1 LNETPSH
8 PETEKDGKWV
18 RYSRSISVSPYLRDH
33 HFAGKTI
40 FPAVEILQGLAATV
54 LDRRPEAGV
63 RSMQKAAFDRFLEIG
78 GKDIDIEIFHDLKQK
93 DQGSVSA
100 RLVTVAPSGKTG
112 IKREKVHAV
121 VDFAASSEGATGF
134 PYDLAAS
141 LAGICY
147 RIPAEKLYRDLVPF
161 GPAYR
166 SLQGDV
172 LLTENG
178 GLGRVLAAAYP
189 APSAPLGSTF
199 PFDGIMH
206 IACAWSQRFHGIV
219 AFPVGFDER
228 VVMAPTV
235 PGETYCCRVLPV
247 SVCKDILTFDM
258 GIYDLTGHLR
268 EFIRGVNM
276 RDVSGGRI
284 TPPAWIQKDGL
295 DPLLTLHGQCR
306 ALSVVEEGAVF
317 DFADF
322 SLSPVEMTRFW
333 KMGKRRQMGYLAGRL
348 ALKYLARKLAGGD
361 RLTPAPDIHTMR
373 EDRVR
378 PACPDLSGFGPV
390 SCSLSHDRRFAVAV
404 GGDEEMGVDVEIL
417 SDRVLKARHLY
428 MGASELA
435 LADASSLDVLPAS
448 LRVWSIKEGVAKAVN
463 MPIGETWKRVAVTHI
478 GEHESRL
485 TVDGR
490 PFAAY
495 HDTVDDHLF
504 TLVKAASG

>member
-1 LNETPSH
+1 
-8 PETEKDGKWV
+8 
-18 RYSRSISVSPYLRDH
+18 
-33 HFAGKTI
+33 
-40 FPAVEILQGLAATV
+40 
-54 LDRRPEAGV
+54 
-63 RSMQKAAFDRFLEIG
+63 M
-78 GKDIDIEIFHDLKQK
+78 
-93 DQGSVSA
+93 SA

-112 IKREKVHAV
+112 IRREKVHAV
-121 VDFAASSEGATGF
+121 VDFNSPAEVVTGF

-178 GLGRVLAAAYP
+178 GLGQVLAVEYP
-189 APSAPLGSTF
+189 APSAPLGSIF

-219 AFPVGFDER
+219 AFPVGFGER
-228 VVMAPTV
+228 VVTAPTV

-247 SVCKDILTFDM
+247 SIRKDVLTFDM
-258 GIYDLTGHLR
+258 GIYDTTGRVR
-268 EFIRGVNM
+268 EFIRGVKM

-284 TPPAWIQKDGL
+284 QPPTWIQKDGV
-295 DPLLTLHGQCR
+295 DPLATLRGQCR
-306 ALSVVEEGAVF
+306 ALSVVEDAAVF
-317 DFADF
+317 DFAGL
-322 SLSPVEMTRFW
+322 SLSPIEAERFG

-348 ALKYLARKLAGGD
+348 ALKDLARKLAGGD

-378 PACPDLSGFGPV
+378 PACPDLSGSGPV
-390 SCSLSHDRRFAVAV
+390 FCSLSHDRRFAVAV

-435 LADASSLDVLPAS
+435 LADASSLGVLPAS

-463 MPIGETWKRVAVTHI
+463 MPIGETWKRVVVSDI
-478 GEHESRL
+478 GLHESCL
-485 TVDGR
+485 SVNGDS
-490 PFAAY
+490 FIAF

>member
-1 LNETPSH
+1 MRKMPSP
-8 PETEKDGKWV
+8 PETVKDGEWV
-18 RYSRSISVSPYLRDH
+18 RYSQSISVLPYLRDH
-33 HFAGKTI
+33 HFGGKTI

-54 LDRRPEAGV
+54 LDQRPEAGV
-63 RSMQKAAFDRFLEIG
+63 TSMQGAAFDRFLEIG
-78 GKDIDIEIFHDLKQK
+78 GKDIDIEVFHDLKQK

-189 APSAPLGSTF
+189 TPSAPLGSTF

-235 PGETYCCRVLPV
+235 TGETYCCRVLPV
-247 SVCKDILTFDM
+247 LVRKDVLTFDM
-258 GIYDLTGHLR
+258 AIYDPVGHLR

-284 TPPAWIQKDGL
+284 KPPAWIKKDGV
-295 DPLLTLHGQCR
+295 DPLATLRGQCC
-306 ALSVVEEGAVF
+306 ALSVVEDTAVF
-317 DFADF
+317 EFAGL
-322 SLSPVEMTRFW
+322 SLSSIEVARFA
-333 KMGKRRQMGYLAGRL
+333 KMGKRRQMSYLAGRL
-348 ALKYLARKLAGGD
+348 ALKDLARKLAGDD
-361 RLTPAPDIHTMR
+361 RRTPAPDIHTIND
-373 EDRVR
+373 DRVR
-378 PACPDLSGFGPV
+378 PFCPDLTGQGQIF
-390 SCSLSHDRRFAVAV
+390 CSLSHDRRFAVAV
-404 GGDEEMGVDVEIL
+404 GGDEEMGVDVEML
-417 SDRVLKARHLY
+417 SERVLKARHLY
-428 MGASELA
+428 MGEKEL
-435 LADASSLDVLPAS
+435 SLSDGSPLGVLPAS

-463 MPIGETWKRVAVTHI
+463 MPIGETWKRVNVTEI
-478 GEHESRL
+478 GAHESRL
-485 TVDGR
+485 TVDGES
-490 PFAAY
+490 FTAF
-495 HDTVDDHLF
+495 HDTVDDHVF
-504 TLVKAASG
+504 TLVKRVS

>member
-1 LNETPSH
+1 MNKTPS
-8 PETEKDGKWV
+8 PSGTDKDGAWV
-18 RYSRSISVSPYLRDH
+18 RYLRSISVLSYLRDH

-40 FPAVEILQGLAATV
+40 FPAVEILQGLAASV
-54 LDRRPEAGV
+54 LEQRPDAGV
-63 RSMQKAAFDRFLEIG
+63 RSMQGAAFDRFLEIG
-78 GKDIDIEIFHDLKQK
+78 ENDRDIEIFHDIKANGQ
-93 DQGSVSA
+93 DSTSA
-100 RLVTVAPSGKTG
+100 RLVMVAPAGKTG
-112 IKREKVHAV
+112 IRREKVHAV
-121 VDFAASSEGATGF
+121 VDFAAPAKAVTGF
-134 PYDLAAS
+134 PYDMAAA

-147 RIPAEKLYRDLVPF
+147 RIPAERLYRDLVPF

-199 PFDGIMH
+199 PFDGMMH

-247 SVCKDILTFDM
+247 SVRKDALTFDM
-258 GIYDLTGHLR
+258 AIYDLTGHLR
-268 EFIRGVNM
+268 EFIRGVKM

-284 TPPAWIQKDGL
+284 QPPAWIQNDGV
-295 DPLLTLHGQCR
+295 DPLATLGGQCR
-306 ALSVVEEGAVF
+306 ALSVVEDAAVF
-317 DFADF
+317 DFADL
-322 SLSPVEMTRFW
+322 SLSPVEAARFG
-333 KMGKRRQMGYLAGRL
+333 KMGKRRQMGYLTGRL
-348 ALKYLARKLAGGD
+348 ALKNLARKLAGDD
-361 RLTPAPDIHTMR
+361 RLTPAEDIHTMR

-378 PACPDLSGFGPV
+378 PFCPDLSGSGPV
-390 SCSLSHDRRFAVAV
+390 FCSLSHDRRFAVAV
-404 GGDEEMGVDVEIL
+404 GGDEDMGVDVEIL

-435 LADASSLDVLPAS
+435 LADASSLGVLPAS

-478 GEHESRL
+478 GEQESRL
-485 TVDGR
+485 SVDGR

-495 HDTVDDHLF
+495 HDTVDEHLF

>member
-1 LNETPSH
+1 MNKTPS
-8 PETEKDGKWV
+8 PSGTEKDAAWV
-18 RYSRSISVSPYLRDH
+18 RCPRSISVLSYLRDH

-40 FPAVEILQGLAATV
+40 FPAVEILQGLAATA
-54 LDRRPEAGV
+54 LEQRPDAGV
-63 RSMQKAAFDRFLEIG
+63 RSMQGAAFDRFLEIG
-78 GKDIDIEIFHDLKQK
+78 ENDRDIDVFYDMKK
-93 DQGSVSA
+93 NDQGSVSA

-112 IKREKVHAV
+112 IRREKIHAV
-121 VDFAASSEGATGF
+121 VDFAAPAKAATGF

-161 GPAYR
+161 GPSYR

-206 IACAWSQRFHGIV
+206 IACAWSQRFHRIV

-247 SVCKDILTFDM
+247 SVRKDVLTFDM
-258 GIYDLTGHLR
+258 AIYDLTGHLR
-268 EFIRGVNM
+268 EFIRGVKM

-284 TPPAWIQKDGL
+284 KPPAWVQSDRGDSL
-295 DPLLTLHGQCR
+295 ATLRDHCR
-306 ALSVVEEGAVF
+306 ALSVLEDAAVF
-317 DFADF
+317 DFAEL
-322 SLSPVEMTRFW
+322 SLSPVETSRFG
-333 KMGKRRQMGYLAGRL
+333 KMGKRRQQGYLAGRL
-348 ALKYLARKLAGGD
+348 ALKNLARKLSGDD
-361 RLTPAPDIHTMR
+361 RLTPAPNIHTMR
-373 EDRVR
+373 EDRIR
-378 PACPDLSGFGPV
+378 PACPDLTGSGPV
-390 SCSLSHDRRFAVAV
+390 FCSLSHDRRFAVAV
-404 GGDEEMGVDVEIL
+404 GGDEEMGVDVERL

-435 LADASSLDVLPAS
+435 LADAASLGVLPAS

-463 MPIGETWKRVAVTHI
+463 MPIGETWKRVNVFDI
-478 GEHESRL
+478 GFHKSRL
-485 TVDGR
+485 TVDGES
-490 PFAAY
+490 FIAF
-495 HDTVDDHLF
+495 HDTVDDHVF
-504 TLVKAASG
+504 TLVKRAS